1 MKIREKI
8 DDALAWLLW
17 LLCYMVAILPHC
29 VRFKVLSPLVAFVLR
44 SVIHYRRAVIVRQ
57 LKASFPDYDEAKIE
71 GIAHR
76 YYDHLAEMIICTLS
90 MAKMGGKARRKI
102 MEFDLPEN
110 FHEVVDNRNV
120 VYLTSHY
127 GFWEYA
133 LNIYLQTPEH
143 YLVGAYHPLKNS
155 VMDKLFIRLR
165 KVDTVVLVPSKGLM
179 RYFFNNAKS
188 EKPALLGLGL
198 VSDQNCPPTRG
209 CCWHRFLNHDSLFFD
224 GGEQLALKFGMPVYY
239 IEMERIKAGHYRL
252 HLVQLYDGVEE
263 VKPHEITEKYIRLLE
278 QTIIAKPEYWLW
290 SHNRWK
296 HKPDAEAKF
305 YDNYK

>member
-1 MKIREKI
+1 M
-8 DDALAWLLW
+8 
-17 LLCYMVAILPHC
+17 
-29 VRFKVLSPLVAFVLR
+29 VAFVLR

-57 LKASFPDYDEAKIE
+57 LKESFPDYDDAKIAE
-71 GIAHR
+71 IAHR
-76 YYDHLAEMIICTLS
+76 NYDYLAEMIICTLS
-90 MAKMGGKARRKI
+90 MATANGKQRRKL

-110 FHEVVDNRNV
+110 FHEMVKGRNV
-120 VYLTSHY
+120 AYLTSHY
-127 GFWEYA
+127 GFWEFS
-133 LNIYLQTPEH
+133 LNIYLQTPDH
-143 YLVGAYHPLKNS
+143 YLVGAYHPLTNR

-165 KVDTVVLVPSKGLM
+165 SVDTVVLVPSKGLM

-239 IEMERIKAGHYRL
+239 MEMERLKAGHYRL
-252 HLVQLYDGVEE
+252 HLTQLYDGVEE

-278 QTIIAKPEYWLW
+278 RAIVAQPEYWLW

-296 HKPDAEAKF
+296 HKPDGEAKF